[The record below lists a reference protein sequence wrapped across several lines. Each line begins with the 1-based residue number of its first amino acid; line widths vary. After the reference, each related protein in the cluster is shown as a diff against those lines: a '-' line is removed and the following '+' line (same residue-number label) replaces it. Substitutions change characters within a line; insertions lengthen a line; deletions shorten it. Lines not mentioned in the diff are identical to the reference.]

1 MININDA
8 FKIITD
14 TVGEA
19 LLSRGFKKSNVDSAD
34 DNEIVSLFEGEN
46 VAYSVVYYKDKMH
59 MVMRECAV
67 DDDGIDND
75 WRTLATWMFDPN
87 SDTEKEARSIANDFA
102 DALRTP
108 AAVKRVKRP
117 RNKKKSDDEGNA
129 DPIFMTKRFVAL
141 FPQLKDEIRREEE
154 CYYPFRS
161 VTFTKASIVPRV
173 NEVMLRGDKKEIQ
186 KLMQIIN
193 AQYDNG
199 DADTRSII
207 TTVILNGIDPKYD
220 GTVDEYL
227 SDELKKAE
235 KCSRKFRGKQ
245 VKPEKIKKK
254 RKTVA
259 QRLRAQQD
267 NMQSRR

>member
-14 TVGEA
+14 TVEKA
-19 LLSRGFKKSNVDSAD
+19 LLSRDFKKSNVDSSN

-67 DDDGIDND
+67 GDDGIDND
-75 WRTLATWMFDPN
+75 WRTLATWMFDPS
-87 SDTEKEARSIANDFA
+87 SDTDKEARSIANDFA
-102 DALRTP
+102 DAVRTP
-108 AAVKRVKRP
+108 AAIKRVKQP

-129 DPIFMTKRFVAL
+129 NPIFMSKRFVSL
-141 FPQLKDEIRREEE
+141 FPQLKDEIKREEE
-154 CYYPFRS
+154 CYYPFRA

-173 NEVMLRGDKKEIQ
+173 NDLMMRGDEKEIQ

-207 TTVILNGIDPKYD
+207 TTVILNGLDPKYD
-220 GTVDEYL
+220 SVVDEHL

-235 KCSRKFRGKQ
+235 KCSRKFRGKE

-259 QRLRAQQD
+259 QRLQAQQD
-267 NMQSRR
+267 SMQSKR